1 MSVTGLVAAQQDL
14 VRDADAVALGGD
26 DFFRVIGD
34 RADAA
39 FALDP
44 LARRFAAEQFFRRT

>member
-1 MSVTGLVAAQQDL
+1 MSVTRLVAAQQDL